1 MTNNNS
7 TMALTPEWI
16 AADTSLHINT
26 IYQLIKDGKLP
37 HIKLGRRYLIS
48 RIEYEKWLAG
58 QSTQPPAA
66 GVKGSKN

>member
-1 MTNNNS
+1 MTNTNL
-7 TMALTPEWI
+7 TMALTPEQI

-48 RIEYEKWLAG
+48 RAEYEKWLSG
-58 QSTQPPAA
+58 QPTQPP
-66 GVKGSKN
+66 VVS

>member
-1 MTNNNS
+1 MTNTNL
-7 TMALTPEWI
+7 TMALTPEQI

-48 RIEYEKWLAG
+48 RAEYEKWLSG
-58 QSTQPPAA
+58 QPTQPPA
-66 GVKGSKN
+66 VN

>member
-1 MTNNNS
+1 MTNTNL
-7 TMALTPEWI
+7 TMALTPEQI

-48 RIEYEKWLAG
+48 RAEYEKWLSG
-58 QSTQPPAA
+58 QST
-66 GVKGSKN
+66 

>member
-1 MTNNNS
+1 MTSENL

-16 AADTSLHINT
+16 SKDTHLHINT

-48 RIEYEKWLAG
+48 RVEYEKWLSG
-58 QSTQPPAA
+58 QFNQPSGTSSAT
-66 GVKGSKN
+66 